1 MKKVIY
7 FFFSLFA
14 FLSIVLIGIYY
25 YADGTA
31 PNYNFSIKSSAV
43 SSEVEIIFD
52 DNAVPHIY
60 AETEKDAMYA
70 LGYVHATERLWQMDL
85 IRHVGAGELSEL
97 FGEKTIDNDKFLRTI
112 GINKTA
118 KQSVIDFEANAP
130 ENVKVSVKAY
140 LDGINTF
147 IAEGNLPIEYKIL
160 QIKPINFEIIDVYRS
175 TGYMAYSFA
184 MALKTDPIVSWIK
197 HNLDLKY
204 LEDLPIHLTKN
215 HTTIPVTNSDFT
227 AISESVASLDK
238 NLPVPQF
245 IGSNSWVIS
254 GDKTKSGKV
263 IFANDAHIAFAS
275 PSVWYEAHIITPEME
290 YYGNHLASY
299 PFPLIGHTKTHSWG
313 ITMFENDDIDLY
325 KEKIEGGKYLYGN
338 EWKSLKTR
346 TEIIKVKGGEPIEFE
361 ISETDHGPIINEV
374 LGSLKDSEP
383 IAMWWIYNQYEENK
397 LVEGSYLFSRGSGME
412 EVREGAS
419 LIHAPGLNIMYGDEI
434 GNIAWWASAKLPI
447 RSKGLDSKEII
458 DGTNPDNDIKGWYDF
473 SKNPQAINPE
483 RGYVYSA
490 NNAPDAVDGVNYQ
503 GYYYD
508 GNSRAKRIIDAIEE
522 PNKKWTIKD
531 VQDLQL
537 DEISLVY
544 AENLN
549 KMISFLDTN
558 SLNNEELEL
567 LKSIKNWTGT
577 HSLNETTPTVYY
589 KWMYN
594 SIHSIYADEFGKDK
608 FKAFMKTTIWARSF
622 PEVLS
627 NKNSAWWDNV
637 TTPEA
642 EDASEII
649 TKAFI
654 KSNNELTKQLGS
666 SVADWKWKRVH
677 TVTFGHALGK
687 VSPLDKV
694 FNIGPFEVPS
704 GKDALNK
711 LSFPLDSTGV
721 YKVTSGPSM
730 RIAIDFADV
739 ENSESIIPTGQS
751 GNVMSPYYSNQA
763 EKFVKGIY
771 RKQRMNKE
779 DILANKTGESKIVPN
794 NK

>member
-1 MKKVIY
+1 MRKLIY
-7 FFFSLFA
+7 FIFGLFA
-14 FLSIVLIGIYY
+14 FFSIALIGIYY
-25 YADGTA
+25 YASGTA
-31 PNYNFSIKSSAV
+31 TNYNFEIGTNKV
-43 SSEVEIIFD
+43 NSEVEIIFD

-60 AETEKDAMYA
+60 ADNEVDAMYA
-70 LGYVHATERLWQMDL
+70 LGYVHASERLWQMDL

-118 KQSVIDFEANAP
+118 VRSVIEFKANAP
-130 ENVKVSVKAY
+130 ENIKSSVNAY
-140 LDGINTF
+140 LNGINAF

-160 QIKPINFEIIDVYRS
+160 QLEPANFELIDVYRS

-184 MALKTDPIVSWIK
+184 LALKTDPIVTWIK
-197 HNLDLKY
+197 QNMDLKY

-227 AISESVASLDK
+227 GIAESVASLDE

-275 PSVWYEAHIITPEME
+275 PSVWYEAHIITPDIE

-325 KEKIEGGKYLYGN
+325 KEKIKGEKYLYGN
-338 EWKSLKTR
+338 EWKNLKTR
-346 TEIIKVKGGEPIEFE
+346 SEIIKVKGGESIEIK
-361 ISETDHGPIINEV
+361 ISETDHGPIINGV

-383 IAMWWIYNQYEENK
+383 IAMWWIYNQYKENK
-397 LVEGSYLFSRGSGME
+397 LVEGSYLFSRGNGME

-419 LIHAPGLNIMYGDEI
+419 MIHAPGLNIMYGDEI

-447 RSKGLDSKEII
+447 RPKGLDSKEII
-458 DGTNPDNDIKGWYDF
+458 DGTNPNNDILGWYDF
-473 SKNPQAINPE
+473 TKNPQSINPE
-483 RGYVYSA
+483 KGYVYSA
-490 NNAPDAVDGVNYQ
+490 NNAPDAVDSVNYQ

-508 GNSRAKRIIDAIEE
+508 GNTRARRIIDAMEV
-522 PNKKWTIKD
+522 PNKKWSTKD
-531 VQDLQL
+531 VKNLQL
-537 DEISLVY
+537 DGVSLVY
-544 AENLN
+544 RKNLK
-549 KMISFLDTN
+549 KMILLLDKE
-558 SLNNEELEL
+558 SLNNNELEL
-567 LKSIKNWTGT
+567 LKTLENWTGT

-594 SIHSIYADEFGKDK
+594 SIHDIYADELGNKR
-608 FKAFMKTTIWARSF
+608 FKAFMKTTIWTRSF
-622 PEVLS
+622 PEVLA
-627 NKNSAWWDNV
+627 NKNSIWWNNISTSDMEN
-637 TTPEA
+637 
-642 EDASEII
+642 ASEVI

-654 KSNNELTKQLGS
+654 KSNKELTKQLGNNI
-666 SVADWKWKRVH
+666 ADWKWKRVH

-687 VSPLDKV
+687 VSPLDKI

-711 LSFPLDSTGV
+711 LSFKLDSTGV

-730 RIAIDFADV
+730 RIVIDFKDV

-763 EKFVKGIY
+763 EKFVTGIY
-771 RKQRMNKE
+771 RKQRMNKD
-779 DILANKTGESKIVPN
+779 DIEKHSVGVSKISPI
-794 NK
+794 K